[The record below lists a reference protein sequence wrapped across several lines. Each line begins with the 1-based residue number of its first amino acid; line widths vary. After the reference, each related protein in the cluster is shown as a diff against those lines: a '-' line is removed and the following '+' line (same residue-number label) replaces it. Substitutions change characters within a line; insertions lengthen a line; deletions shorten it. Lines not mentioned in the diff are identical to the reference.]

1 MSRKL
6 ELIVLAILLVF
17 TVQFVYMS
25 STTDAE
31 YGGADGQAE
40 GVINEITGGTYEP
53 IAEPFWEPPSG
64 EIESLLFG
72 LQAAIGAGVI
82 GYFLGYYRAKKNY
95 EKDLGYK
102 DKSKPDG
109 DRQSL

>member
-1 MSRKL
+1 MKM
-6 ELIVLAILLVF
+6 ELIIVAIFVIF
-17 TVQFVYMS
+17 TAQFLHMS

-40 GVINEITGGTYEP
+40 DVILELTDGNYEP

-72 LQAAIGAGVI
+72 LQAAFGALII
-82 GYFLGYYRAKKNY
+82 GYFFGYYKGKNS
-95 EKDLGYK
+95 KD
-102 DKSKPDG
+102 
-109 DRQSL
+109 QSE